1 MSWFEII
8 VDIERVERIARGR
21 GVRERFRLTREYGGT
36 IPING
41 LRGKGL
47 PMLGYQVVMRYVLKF
62 IGMRQMESVR

>member
-41 LRGKGL
+41 LRGKDWPISGCR
-47 PMLGYQVVMRYVLKF
+47 VVM
-62 IGMRQMESVR
+62 